1 MGNAKSDKIT
11 IRIEPKKK
19 EKLINI
25 AESLDMSLSEYIN
38 SVIEYSIYNKRN
50 YIYNDKL
57 CGLMLDHMNTIIAM
71 EESEERTA
79 LQREVRE
86 ILCLLSK

>member
-1 MGNAKSDKIT
+1 MDLTYFYTKSMVVKFDTKNVGHLT
-11 IRIEPKKK
+11 ILATVP
-19 EKLINI
+19 
-25 AESLDMSLSEYIN
+25 
-38 SVIEYSIYNKRN
+38 VIEYSIYNKRN
-50 YIYNDKL
+50 YIYNDRL